1 MNERPPKFFLR
12 LFRWYCHPDMLGHIE
27 GDMMQLYAERVRES
41 GKRKADLKF
50 IFDVVLLCR
59 PGIIRPVTVDTNVNQ
74 YDMVKSYFK
83 VGWRN
88 MLRNKGYSIINI
100 SGLAIGMTVALLI
113 GLWVFDELTFDTH
126 FKNYDRIVQVMQ
138 HQTYNGEIGT
148 QVANPAVMAEEIRN
162 VYGSDFKHVLQ
173 SSWNN
178 DHTLTYGDR
187 IFYKPGSYFEPCV
200 VDMLSLNITHGTKD
214 GLKDMNSIM
223 LSESVAKSYFGEED
237 PINKM
242 LRLDNEVDVKVTAV
256 YEDLPENTSFKDLKI
271 IMPWSLYVSQNTWI
285 QKMENPWGSNFT
297 QTFAQL
303 NDNAD
308 LETVSTR
315 IKDVKLNRQPE
326 EEKRYKAIVFL
337 HPISKWHLYSDFK
350 AGVNIGGRIDNV
362 WLFSITGIF
371 VLLLACINF
380 MNLSTARSE
389 KRSKEVGIRKSIGS
403 ARGQLVIQFFSESIM
418 IALFAFA
425 LAVGF
430 SFIALPSF
438 NTIAGKHITIL
449 WSSPLFWLAGIS
461 FTLITGLFAGLY
473 PALFLSS
480 FQPVKVLKGSFK
492 MGRLASLP
500 RKVLVTIQF
509 TISIVLII
517 GTIVVYKQIQFAQGR
532 PMGYTTDGLITIRI
546 NSERHKHFEAIRNE
560 LKNANTIIEMAEAG
574 SPTTE
579 VWNTNGGFDWEGK
592 DPNLAVD
599 FPNNA
604 VTHDYGKTIGWQIA
618 IGRDFSRDF
627 STDSSAFILNES
639 AVKFIGLT
647 DPIGK
652 NIKWEGEN
660 YTIIGVVKDILIQ
673 SPYTPVRPGMW
684 HLSDGS
690 SENVFIIKINPNRN
704 AQESLSKIEE
714 VFKKFDPT
722 SPFDAGFVDD
732 AYAQKFGNEKRIGTL
747 AAFFAVLAVFISCLG
762 LFGLASFV
770 AEQRTKEIGIRKV
783 MGASVGNL
791 WQMLSKDFVIL
802 VIISSAMAI
811 TLSYFFCV
819 SWLKSFEYR
828 TTISWWIF
836 ALSAAGALVITLLT
850 VSFQAIKAALMSP
863 INSLRSE

>member
-1 MNERPPKFFLR
+1 MNEHPPKFFLR

-148 QVANPAVMAEEIRN
+148 QVSNPAVMAEEIRN

-178 DHTLTYGDR
+178 DHTLTYGDK
-187 IFYKPGSYFEPCV
+187 IFYKPGSYFEPGV
-200 VDMLSLNITHGTKD
+200 VDMLSLNIIHGTKD

-285 QKMENPWGSNFT
+285 KKMEDPWGSNFT

-303 NDNAD
+303 GEHAD
-308 LETVSTR
+308 LKTVSTR
-315 IKDVKLNRQPE
+315 IKDVKLNRLKDE
-326 EEKRYKAIVFL
+326 DKRYRPEVFL
-337 HPISKWHLYSDFK
+337 HPMSKWRLYSDFK
-350 AGVNIGGRIDNV
+350 QGINTGGRIDNV
-362 WLFSITGIF
+362 WLFGITGIF

-403 ARGQLVIQFFSESIM
+403 ARGQLIIQFFSESVM
-418 IALFAFA
+418 VACFAFL
-425 LAVGF
+425 LAISFGF
-430 SFIALPSF
+430 LAMPSF
-438 NTIAGKHITIL
+438 NIIAGKHISIP
-449 WSSPLFWLAGIS
+449 WNSPVFWLIGIGFS
-461 FTLITGLFAGLY
+461 LVTGLFAGVY

-492 MGRLASLP
+492 VGRFASLP
-500 RKVLVTIQF
+500 RKVLVVIQF
-509 TISIVLII
+509 AISISLII
-517 GTIVVYKQIQFAQGR
+517 VTIVIYKQVQFAQGR
-532 PMGYTTDGLITIRI
+532 PLGYTADGLITINI

-560 LKNANTIIEMAEAG
+560 LKTANTIVEMAESG

-604 VTHDYGKTIGWQIA
+604 ITYEYGKTIGWQIA
-618 IGRDFSRDF
+618 TGRDFSRDF
-627 STDSSAFILNES
+627 VTDSTAFILNES

-647 DPIGK
+647 DPVGKIIKWNGK
-652 NIKWEGEN
+652 N
-660 YTIIGVVKDILIQ
+660 YTVVGVVKDILVQ
-673 SPYTPVRPGMW
+673 SPYTPVRPAMW
-684 HLSDGS
+684 HLSDGNP
-690 SENVFIIKINPNRN
+690 ENVFIIKLNPNRN

-722 SPFDAGFVDD
+722 SPFGAGFVDE

-802 VIISSAMAI
+802 VIISSVIAI
-811 TLSYFFCV
+811 TLSYFFCI

-828 TTISWWIF
+828 TAISWWIF
-836 ALSAAGALVITLLT
+836 AISAAGALVITLLT

>member
-1 MNERPPKFFLR
+1 MKELPPKLFRNF
-12 LFRWYCHPDMLGHIE
+12 FRWYCHPEMVGHIE
-27 GDMMQLYAERVRES
+27 GDMMELYAERVRGS

-50 IFDVVLLCR
+50 IRDVVLLCR
-59 PGIIRPVTVDTNVNQ
+59 PGIIRPVTVETNVNQ

-88 MLRNKGYSIINI
+88 MLRSKGYSAINI

-113 GLWVFDELTFDTH
+113 GLWVFDELTFDKH
-126 FKNYDRIVQVMQ
+126 FNNYDRIVQVMQ
-138 HQTYNGEIGT
+138 HQTYNGQVGT

-178 DHTLTYGDR
+178 NHTLTYGEK
-187 IFYKPGSYFEPCV
+187 IFSKTGSYFEPGV
-200 VDMLSLNITHGTKD
+200 VDMLSLNIIHGTKD
-214 GLKDMNSIM
+214 GLKDMNSI
-223 LSESVAKSYFGEED
+223 LLAESVAKSYFGEED

-242 LRLDNEVDVKVTAV
+242 LRLDNEIDVKVTAV
-256 YEDLPENTSFKDLKI
+256 YEDLPENTSFQDLKI
-271 IMPWSLYVSQNTWI
+271 IMPWSLYLSQNTWI
-285 QKMENPWGSNFT
+285 QKMEDPWGSNFT

-303 NDNAD
+303 NENAD

-315 IKDVKLNRQPE
+315 IKDVKINQQGE
-326 EEKRYKAIVFL
+326 EERRYKAVVFL
-337 HPISKWHLYSDFK
+337 HPMNKWHLYSDFK
-350 AGVNIGGRIDNV
+350 AGVNTGGRIDNV
-362 WLFSITGIF
+362 WLFGITGIF

-403 ARGQLVIQFFSESIM
+403 ARGQLITQFFSESIM
-418 IALFAFA
+418 IALFAFV
-425 LAVGF
+425 LAIGLGF
-430 SFIALPSF
+430 LALPPF
-438 NTIAGKHITIL
+438 NTIAGKTISIP
-449 WSSPLFWLAGIS
+449 WSSPLFWLAGIG
-461 FTLITGLFAGLY
+461 FTLVTGLFAGVY

-492 MGRLASLP
+492 MGKLASLP
-500 RKVLVTIQF
+500 RKVLVVFQF
-509 TISIVLII
+509 AISIFLII
-517 GTIVVYKQIQFAQGR
+517 GTIVVYKQIEFAQGR
-532 PMGYTTDGLITIRI
+532 PLGYTADGLITVGV
-546 NSERHKHFEAIRNE
+546 NSERHKHFEAIRTE
-560 LKNANTIIEMAEAG
+560 LKTENAIVELAESG

-604 VTHDYGKTIGWQIA
+604 VTYEYGKTIGWQITT
-618 IGRDFSRDF
+618 GRDFSRDF
-627 STDSSAFILNES
+627 ATDSTAFILNES
-639 AVKFIGLT
+639 AVKFIGLK
-647 DPIGK
+647 DPLGK
-652 NIKWEGEN
+652 ILKWNGEN
-660 YTIIGVVKDILIQ
+660 YTVIGVVKDILVQ
-673 SPYTPVRPGMW
+673 SPYTPVRPAMW
-684 HLSDGS
+684 HLSEN
-690 SENVFIIKINPNRN
+690 SENVFIIKLNPNRN
-704 AQESLSKIEE
+704 AQESLSKVEE

-722 SPFDAGFVDD
+722 SPFDAGFVDE
-732 AYAQKFGNEKRIGTL
+732 AFAQKFGNEKRIGTL
-747 AAFFAVLAVFISCLG
+747 AAFFAALAVLISCLG

-783 MGASVGNL
+783 MGASVNNL
-791 WQMLSKDFVIL
+791 WQMLSKDFVVL
-802 VIISSAMAI
+802 VIIASVIAI
-811 TLSYFFCV
+811 VFAYFYYKN
-819 SWLKSFEYR
+819 WLEGFEYR

-836 ALSAAGALVITLLT
+836 ALTALGALIITLIT

>member
-1 MNERPPKFFLR
+1 MKEQPPKLFLR
-12 LFRWYCHPDMLGHIE
+12 FFRWYCHPEMVNHIE
-27 GDMMQLYAERVRES
+27 GDMMELYAERLRGS
-41 GKRKADLKF
+41 GKRKADVKF
-50 IFDVVLLCR
+50 ILDVVLLCR
-59 PGIIRPVTVDTNVNQ
+59 PGIIRPVTVETNVNQ

-88 MLRNKGYSIINI
+88 MLRSKGYSAINI

-113 GLWVFDELTFDTH
+113 GLWVFDELTFDKH
-126 FKNYDRIVQVMQ
+126 FQNYDRIVQVMQ
-138 HQTYNGEIGT
+138 HQTSNGQVGT

-178 DHTLTYGDR
+178 DHTLTYGEK
-187 IFYKPGSYFEPCV
+187 IFYKSGSYFEPGV
-200 VDMLSLNITHGTKD
+200 TDMLSLNILHGSKN

-242 LRLDNEVDVKVTAV
+242 LRLDNQVDVKVTAV
-256 YEDLPENTSFKDLKI
+256 YEDFPENTSFSRMKI
-271 IMPWSLYVSQNTWI
+271 IMPWSLYLSQNTWVAKI
-285 QKMENPWGSNFT
+285 GDPWGSNFT

-308 LETVSTR
+308 VETVSTR
-315 IKDVKLNRQPE
+315 IKDVKINRQGE
-326 EEKRYKAIVFL
+326 EERRYKAVVFL
-337 HPISKWHLYSDFK
+337 HPMSKWHLYSDFK
-350 AGVNIGGRIDNV
+350 AGINTGGRIDNV
-362 WLFSITGIF
+362 WLFAITGIF

-403 ARGQLVIQFFSESIM
+403 ARGQLITQFFSESVM
-418 IALFAFA
+418 IALFAFV
-425 LAVGF
+425 LAIGLG
-430 SFIALPSF
+430 FIALPSF
-438 NTIAGKHITIL
+438 NTVAGKTISIP
-449 WSSPLFWLAGIS
+449 WSSPLFWLIGVG
-461 FTLITGLFAGLY
+461 FTLMTGLFAGLY

-492 MGRLASLP
+492 MGRMASLP

-509 TISIVLII
+509 TISIALII

-532 PMGYTTDGLITIRI
+532 PLGYTSDGLITVSVT
-546 NSERHKHFEAIRNE
+546 SERHKHFEAIRTE
-560 LKNANTIIEMAEAG
+560 LKSENVIVELAESG
-574 SPTTE
+574 SPITE

-604 VTHDYGKTIGWQIA
+604 VTYEYGKTIGWEITA
-618 IGRDFSRDF
+618 GRDFSRDF
-627 STDSSAFILNES
+627 ATDSTAFILNES
-639 AVKFIGLT
+639 AVRFIGLT

-652 NIKWEGEN
+652 VIKWNDEN
-660 YTIIGVVKDILIQ
+660 YTVIGVVKDILVQ
-673 SPYTPVRPGMW
+673 SPYKPVRPAMW
-684 HLSDGS
+684 NLSDGS
-690 SENVFIIKINPNRN
+690 NVFIIKLNPNMS
-704 AQESLSKIEE
+704 AQESLSKVEE

-722 SPFDAGFVDD
+722 SPFGASFVDE
-732 AYAQKFGNEKRIGTL
+732 AFAQKFGNEKRIGTL

-783 MGASVGNL
+783 MGASVSNL
-791 WQMLSKDFVIL
+791 WQMLSKDFVVL
-802 VIISSAMAI
+802 VIISSVVAI
-811 TLSYFFCV
+811 VFSYFAYTW
-819 SWLKSFEYR
+819 WLERFEYR
-828 TTISWWIF
+828 TIIYWWIF
-836 ALSAAGALVITLLT
+836 AISAGGALIITLIT
-850 VSFQAIKAALMSP
+850 VSFQAIKAAMTNP
-863 INSLRSE
+863 TKSLRSE

>member
-1 MNERPPKFFLR
+1 MKEHPPKFFLR
-12 LFRWYCHPDMLGHIE
+12 LFRWYCHPEMLGHIE

-41 GKRKADLKF
+41 GKQKADLKF
-50 IFDVVLLCR
+50 IIDVVLLCR
-59 PGIIRPVTVDTNVNQ
+59 PGIIRPVTIDTNVNQ
-74 YDMVKSYFK
+74 YDMVKSYFT

-88 MLRNKGYSIINI
+88 MLRNKGYSLINI

-113 GLWVFDELTFDTH
+113 GLWVFDELTFDKH
-126 FKNYDRIVQVMQ
+126 FNNYGRIVQVMQ

-148 QVANPAVMAEEIRN
+148 QVSNPAVMAEEIRN

-173 SSWNN
+173 SSWNF
-178 DHTLTYGDR
+178 DHTLTYDDK
-187 IFYKPGSYFEPCV
+187 IFYKPGSYFEPGV
-200 VDMLSLNITHGTKD
+200 VEMLSLNILHGTKD

-223 LSESVAKSYFGEED
+223 LSESVARSYFGDED
-237 PINKM
+237 AINKM

-256 YEDLPENTSFKDLKI
+256 YEDLPENTSFNSLKI
-271 IMPWSLYVSQNTWI
+271 IMPWSLYLSQNTWI
-285 QKMENPWGSNFT
+285 QKMNDPWDSNFT

-315 IKDVKLNRQPE
+315 IKDVKINRQSE
-326 EEKRYKAIVFL
+326 NDKRYKATVFL
-337 HPISKWHLYSDFK
+337 HPMSKWHLYSDFK
-350 AGVNIGGRIDNV
+350 AGINTGGRIDNV

-403 ARGQLVIQFFSESIM
+403 ARGQLIMQFFSESIM
-418 IALFAFA
+418 IALLAFA
-425 LAVGF
+425 LAIGF
-430 SFIALPSF
+430 GFLALPSF
-438 NTIAGKHITIL
+438 NTVAGKHITIP
-449 WSSPLFWLAGIS
+449 WSSPLFWLIGIG

-492 MGRLASLP
+492 MGRMASLP
-500 RKVLVTIQF
+500 RKVLVMVQF

-517 GTIVVYKQIQFAQGR
+517 GTIIVYKQIQFAQGR
-532 PMGYTTDGLITIRI
+532 PLGYTADGLITI
-546 NSERHKHFEAIRNE
+546 SVTAERHKHFEAIRNE
-560 LKNANTIIEMAEAG
+560 LKNAGNIVEMAESG
-574 SPTTE
+574 SPTTD

-592 DPNLAVD
+592 DPALAVD
-599 FPNNA
+599 FPNNG
-604 VTHDYGKTIGWQIA
+604 VTYEYGKTINWQLSA
-618 IGRDFSRDF
+618 GRDFSREF
-627 STDSSAFILNES
+627 ATDSTAFILNES
-639 AVKFIGLT
+639 AVKFIGLK

-652 NIKWEGEN
+652 VIKWNDEN
-660 YTIIGVVKDILIQ
+660 YTVIGVVKDILVQ
-673 SPYTPVRPGMW
+673 SPYTPVRPAMW
-684 HLSDGS
+684 HLTED
-690 SENVFIIKINPNRN
+690 SENIFIVKLNPDRN
-704 AQESLSKIEE
+704 AQESLSKVEE

-722 SPFDAGFVDD
+722 SPFGAGFVDE

-783 MGASVGNL
+783 MGASVSNL

-802 VIISSAMAI
+802 VILSSVVAT
-811 TLSYFFCV
+811 TLSYFFFTN
-819 SWLKSFEYR
+819 WLSAFEYR

-836 ALSAAGALVITLLT
+836 AVAASGALIITLLT
-850 VSFQAIKAALMSP
+850 VSFQAIKAAMMSP
-863 INSLRSE
+863 IKSLRSE